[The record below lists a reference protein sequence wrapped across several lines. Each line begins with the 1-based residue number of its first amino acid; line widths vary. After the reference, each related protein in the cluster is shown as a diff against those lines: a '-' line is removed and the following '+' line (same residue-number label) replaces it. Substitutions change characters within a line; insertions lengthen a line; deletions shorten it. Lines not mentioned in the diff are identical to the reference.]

1 MCFGSTVSVSDTLG
15 RYAAAAKQETGAAE
29 KVTDCGFVSA
39 IKSGTHLFPLDA
51 LISLKTKFSSI
62 LYFQNIRRRGEERK
76 CVEVDDVLRRL
87 SSSRGGAGG

>member
-15 RYAAAAKQETGAAE
+15 RYAAGAKQETGAAE

-51 LISLKTKFSSI
+51 PIK
-62 LYFQNIRRRGEERK
+62 N
-76 CVEVDDVLRRL
+76 
-87 SSSRGGAGG
+87 